1 MAVVETIRIE
11 GDGSGFEL
19 TVNEL
24 NREVKDLNKNVKQV
38 GTTTEKSFEK
48 AEKAVEGV
56 NTQVKET
63 GKNIQGLIKNITALG
78 VVTKLTDAASEAFT
92 GNQKVVDVLNTGI
105 FTVQI
110 AVSNL
115 IDYFTGGKKSLREA
129 FSGVVDQAKELVELQ
144 KKSQLADVQRLA
156 NQLDFQKQAEIQRQ
170 LRDDE
175 LLSIDKR
182 IEANNK
188 VDEILKEQL
197 KIEKDLIEIKVSA
210 AKAEYDRLSNVEN
223 LVALE
228 QANVELLDVEERI
241 IGQKSEYLM
250 NQRSLERERLDL
262 QKQINEAKA
271 IEAETTLQ
279 MNRTNAGLG
288 VLGLQNAIQNERTL
302 AEEEYKRYENGY
314 NIRVDF
320 LNKQVAL
327 YQALGLTENAQYQA
341 LLDERYQ
348 LDVEYFE
355 RNRDLANQRREF
367 DLQSVSD
374 AVQTTQQAID
384 SISAFYEA
392 SSSSDIQGI
401 EARMQALEAQGKSE
415 SATYK
420 ALSAEREKLAKRDFE
435 IQKRLS
441 IAQAVVQGVEGVIN
455 AYATAQKSPLTGLFP
470 AYPAIAAG
478 AAAAFAASQVAL
490 ISSQQYQSSGA
501 GSYTSGAGTP
511 SVPSQPAQFNIVGQ
525 GGANQLV
532 EGIAGQ
538 FDRPIRAY
546 VVSGEVISGAE
557 LDRRRIRTATFG

>member
-11 GDGSGFEL
+11 GDGSGFEQ

-24 NREVKDLNKNVKQV
+24 NEEVKDLNKSVKNV
-38 GTTTEKSFEK
+38 GTTAEKSFDK

-56 NTQVKET
+56 EKQVKET
-63 GKNIQGLIKNITALG
+63 GKSVTALIKNITALG
-78 VVTKLTDAASEAFT
+78 VVTKLTDAAGEAFT
-92 GNQKVVDVLNTGI
+92 QNQKVTDALNTGI

-129 FSGVVDQAKELVELQ
+129 FSGVIDQAKELVELQ
-144 KKSQLADVQRLA
+144 KKSQLAEVQRLA
-156 NQLDFQKQAEIQRQ
+156 DQLDFQKQAEIQRQ

-182 IEANNK
+182 IEANDK
-188 VDEILKEQL
+188 VNEILKQQL
-197 KIEKDLIEIKVSA
+197 KNEKGLVETKVEA
-210 AKAEYDRLSNVEN
+210 AKAEYDRLSNIEN

-241 IGQKSEYLM
+241 IGQRSEYLM

-279 MNRTNAGLG
+279 MNQTNAGLG

-374 AVQTTQQAID
+374 AVQTTQQAI
-384 SISAFYEA
+384 SAISAFY
-392 SSSSDIQGI
+392 D
-401 EARMQALEAQGKSE
+401 ARYANDEKNAE
-415 SATYK
+415 K
-420 ALSAEREKLAKRDFE
+420 AFE
-435 IQKRLS
+435 IQKKLS
-441 IAQAVVQGVEGVIN
+441 VAQAVVQGVESVVN
-455 AYATAQKSPLTGLFP
+455 AYATAQKSPLTALFP
-470 AYPAIAAG
+470 AYPVVAAG

-490 ISSQQYQSSGA
+490 INSQQYQSAGAGGYDSGA
-501 GSYTSGAGTP
+501 TAP

>member
-1 MAVVETIRIE
+1 MAVVETIRID
-11 GDGSGFEL
+11 GDSSQFDASIKEL
-19 TVNEL
+19 IANI
-24 NREVKDLNKNVKQV
+24 NQLNKSIDKV
-38 GTTTEKSFEK
+38 GTEAKQSFGQ
-48 AEKAVEGV
+48 AEDAVKGV
-56 NTQVKET
+56 KEEVKET
-63 GKNIQGLIKNITALG
+63 GKGIKDLVRNFGSLALL
-78 VVTKLTDAASEAFT
+78 TKATDAASEAFT
-92 GNQKVVDVLNTGI
+92 QNQKVVDVLNTGL

-129 FSGVVDQAKELVELQ
+129 LSGVVDQAKDLVELQ
-144 KKSQLADVQRLA
+144 KKSQLAEVQRIKTQFEYQTLA
-156 NQLDFQKQAEIQRQ
+156 EQARQ
-170 LRDDE
+170 LRDNE
-175 LLSIDKR
+175 LLSISERLLYNELLRD
-182 IEANNK
+182 NLN
-188 VDEILKEQL
+188 EQFEL
-197 KIEKDLIEIKVSA
+197 EKKSVNAKIA
-210 AKAEYDRLSNVEN
+210 AAQAEYDRIQNTEN

-228 QANVELLDVEERI
+228 AARVELLDVEERI
-241 IGQKSEYLM
+241 VGQTTEYLM
-250 NQRSLERERLDL
+250 NQQSLMREQVDL
-262 QKQINEAKA
+262 QKQINEGKA
-271 IEAETTLQ
+271 LEQETGFERYTDL
-279 MNRTNAGLG
+279 L
-288 VLGLQNAIQNERTL
+288 VLEDLVTRIRIKNEREL
-302 AEEEYKRYENGY
+302 AEEEYKRYEEAY
-314 NIRVDF
+314 RTRVKF
-320 LNKQVAL
+320 LSAEIAIMQYFGN
-327 YQALGLTENAQYQA
+327 TENAQYQA
-341 LLDERYQ
+341 LLDEKYQ
-348 LDVEYFE
+348 LDLEYFGKTRE
-355 RNRDLANQRREF
+355 LDEQRRAF

-374 AVQTTQQAID
+374 AVQTTQQSID
-384 SISAFYEA
+384 AISAFYEA

-435 IQKRLS
+435 IQKKLS

-490 ISSQQYQSSGA
+490 ISSQQYQSANA